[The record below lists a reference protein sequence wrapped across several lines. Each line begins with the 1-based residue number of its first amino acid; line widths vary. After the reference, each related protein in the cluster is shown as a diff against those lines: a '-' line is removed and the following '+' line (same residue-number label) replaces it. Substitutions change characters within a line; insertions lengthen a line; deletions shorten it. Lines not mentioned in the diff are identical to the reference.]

1 MKKGEIIFIIF
12 ASLWAILLISSAIVV
27 QDYPLG
33 ARIIVI
39 LIAFFPLGLYSII
52 KSVKRSNK
60 KS

>member
-39 LIAFFPLGLYSII
+39 LIAFLSYMLF
-52 KSVKRSNK
+52 R
-60 KS
+60 